1 MFYTDYNIY
10 FYNAFVYIL
19 GKTAID
25 LTENSTLKQILS
37 DPKQTKIRAKKTK
50 KLKQIPPL
58 LSSDTEDSS
67 FVFTYK
73 GFDSPYEKLPLP
85 SNTSSPLLPEN
96 PIPTA
101 PGIRGTLDSY
111 TSKWA
116 SESSTDETRESELS
130 PSVVSKFTKFTS
142 EHPKMMH
149 NRNSNN
155 SEKKKKKHKKEL
167 HHDKTPRSADKKEE
181 ETTSKVT
188 NNETSQLTSPK
199 DITPQKRA
207 QSQLDRNKSEIKH
220 KKKESSIISTSH
232 HRDVITHISPVEHSL
247 KISTSPHIPRPIT
260 KSNSQP
266 KQKRANKRTADLL
279 TDMSEESH
287 IILKPKL
294 ESDVKPP
301 KSSDDRKGVVSLMDD
316 LSWISDLPPPKRARP
331 LNHSTLVQ
339 RRCEKSTPSI
349 IPINYEKFLLYRQD
363 YASNRID
370 PTGPL
375 NHSYN
380 FPPELMALYEEQ
392 ERARLVIAK
401 RHTQEREQLELTYEQ
416 ELLRVHQRSARAT
429 PPPSACAVLS
439 SASRLQQGINSPV
452 ISPIDPPTQLYDPN
466 LLRNLV
472 QDLHDKFKKMI
483 ENLTARQK
491 SDCDALY
498 FTQVELWDRCVQS
511 QSTVQSPIIDSN
523 QKTTHVV

>member
-1 MFYTDYNIY
+1 MHFTDYNIY
-10 FYNAFVYIL
+10 FIYAFAYTL

-25 LTENSTLKQILS
+25 LTENTTLKQILS
-37 DPKQTKIRAKKTK
+37 DPKQTKIRAKKAK
-50 KLKQIPPL
+50 KIKLFPPL

-67 FVFTYK
+67 FVFTYT
-73 GFDSPYEKLPLP
+73 GFDSAYEKLPLL
-85 SNTSSPLLPEN
+85 SNTPSPLLSEN

-101 PGIRGTLDSY
+101 SGISGTLDSY

-130 PSVVSKFTKFTS
+130 PSIVSKFTKFTS

-167 HHDKTPRSADKKEE
+167 HHDKTPRSAEKKEE
-181 ETTSKVT
+181 ETTSKVID
-188 NNETSQLTSPK
+188 NETSRLTSPK
-199 DITPQKRA
+199 EVIPPQKRA

-220 KKKESSIISTSH
+220 KKKESPISASH
-232 HRDVITHISPVEHSL
+232 HRDVTTHISPVEHSL

-266 KQKRANKRTADLL
+266 KKRANKRTADLL
-279 TDMSEESH
+279 SDTSEESH
-287 IILKPKL
+287 LISKPKL

-301 KSSDDRKGVVSLMDD
+301 KSFDKKGVVSLMDD
-316 LSWISDLPPPKRARP
+316 LSWISDLPPPKRTRP

-339 RRCEKSTPSI
+339 RRCDKSVPSI

-416 ELLRVHQRSARAT
+416 ELLRVYQRSARAT

-439 SASRLQQGINSPV
+439 SASRLQQGINSQV

-472 QDLHDKFKKMI
+472 QDLHDKFKKII

-498 FTQVELWDRCVQS
+498 FTQVESWDRCVQS

-523 QKTTHVV
+523 QITTHVV

>member
-1 MFYTDYNIY
+1 M
-10 FYNAFVYIL
+10 
-19 GKTAID
+19 
-25 LTENSTLKQILS
+25 
-37 DPKQTKIRAKKTK
+37 
-50 KLKQIPPL
+50 
-58 LSSDTEDSS
+58 
-67 FVFTYK
+67 
-73 GFDSPYEKLPLP
+73 
-85 SNTSSPLLPEN
+85 
-96 PIPTA
+96 
-101 PGIRGTLDSY
+101 
-111 TSKWA
+111 
-116 SESSTDETRESELS
+116 S
-130 PSVVSKFTKFTS
+130 PSIVSKFTKFTS
-142 EHPKMMH
+142 EHPKMLH

-167 HHDKTPRSADKKEE
+167 HHDKTPRSADKQEE
-181 ETTSKVT
+181 ETPSKIT
-188 NNETSQLTSPK
+188 DNETCRLTSPK
-199 DITPQKRA
+199 EVIHPQKRS
-207 QSQLDRNKSEIKH
+207 QSQLDRNKNEIKH
-220 KKKESSIISTSH
+220 KKKKPSIISNSH
-232 HRDVITHISPVEHSL
+232 HRDVTTHISPSEHSL

-279 TDMSEESH
+279 SYTSEESH

-301 KSSDDRKGVVSLMDD
+301 KLSDKKGVVSLMDD
-316 LSWISDLPPPKRARP
+316 LSWVSDLPPPKRTRP

-416 ELLRVHQRSARAT
+416 ELLRVYQRSARAT

-439 SASRLQQGINSPV
+439 SASKLQQGINSPV
-452 ISPIDPPTQLYDPN
+452 VSPVDPPTQLYDSN

-491 SDCDALY
+491 SDCDALH
-498 FTQVELWDRCVQS
+498 FTQVESWDRCVQS

-523 QKTTHVV
+523 QITTHVV